1 MHATS
6 RKAVANPTIRPAR
19 NRCISFIVSHAGS
32 GEAPQST
39 QTHWKEERTLAK
51 KPEDWLA
58 VASPPQKARGIFKLF
73 LGYAPGVGKT
83 HSMLSEAIRRK
94 SRGEDVVIGVVE
106 THGRKGIEEL
116 VKQIPSVPRKQLDY
130 KGTLF
135 EEMDVDAILAR
146 HPQVVLVD
154 ELAHTNIDGSKHHKR
169 YEDVFELLDNN
180 IDVLSTMNVQHL
192 ESVTPLVHKITGIV
206 VRETVPDWVLKR
218 VDEIVLSDV
227 TPEALAKR
235 MRRGDVYPME
245 RVDRALGSF
254 FRPSNLIALREI
266 ALRQVAQVV
275 DRSLEPYIQTEIDPG
290 RELQVRERIAV
301 GVSSNP
307 AAQYLVARAS
317 RMAQA
322 ANGDLFV
329 VYVDI
334 GADED
339 DPERKRSLQ
348 ANFQFAENLGAQVVR
363 LKGKNVADAMA
374 EFVREKH
381 ITQVIFGHSATGGWR
396 RYLFLSAVH
405 RFLRDAPAV
414 DVHIVKQQMD

>member
-1 MHATS
+1 MQKT
-6 RKAVANPTIRPAR
+6 PEQWLE
-19 NRCISFIVSHAGS
+19 
-32 GEAPQST
+32 EAPQ
-39 QTHWKEERTLAK
+39 
-51 KPEDWLA
+51 
-58 VASPPQKARGIFKLF
+58 PQKKGVFKLF
-73 LGYAPGVGKT
+73 FGYAPGVGKT
-83 HSMLSEAIRRK
+83 YSMLSEAIRRQ

-106 THGRKGIEEL
+106 SHGRAATREL
-116 VKQIPSVPRKQLDY
+116 AGRLETVPRKKLDY
-130 KGTLF
+130 KGTIF

-146 HPQVVLVD
+146 RPQVVLVD
-154 ELAHTNIDGSKHHKR
+154 ELAHTNIDGSKHRKR
-169 YEDVFELLDNN
+169 YEDVFELLDNQ

-218 VDEIVLSDV
+218 VDEIVLADL
-227 TPEALAKR
+227 TPEALQTR
-235 MRRGDVYPME
+235 MRRGDIYPKD
-245 RVDRALGSF
+245 RADRALGNF

-266 ALRQVAQVV
+266 ALRHVAQVV
-275 DRSLEPYIQTEIDPG
+275 DRSLEPYIQSEMDPN

-301 GVSSNP
+301 GISSNP
-307 AAQYLVARAS
+307 AAQYLVARAA

-348 ANFQFAENLGAQVVR
+348 ANFQFAENLGAQVAK
-363 LKGKNVADAMA
+363 LKGKDVASAMA

-381 ITQVIFGHSATGGWR
+381 ITQVIFGHSAPGGWR
-396 RYLFLSAVH
+396 RYLFLTAVH

-414 DVHIVKQQMD
+414 DVHIVKQQV